1 MCEAGSHLGL
11 LGARGPVSVLT
22 TTGNNI
28 SVTRKAWRPACL
40 RSCRPKRETVG
51 MAGEQRSKG
60 EGGMNVN
67 RAEYVCLGAWE
78 KRSRELKYRS
88 GMEHEGPMRECA
100 QAADP
105 LGHGGAGCRRALMLF
120 LYA

>member
-22 TTGNNI
+22 MTGNNI

-40 RSCRPKRETVG
+40 RSCRPKREAVG

-100 QAADP
+100 QAVDP
-105 LGHGGAGCRRALMLF
+105 LGHGGAG
-120 LYA
+120 